1 MFCLIT
7 GKLREIKKENPFILK
22 KPNTHLKNPA
32 STSLFPQFPPS
43 KHTQIPIKPKKSTST
58 LLQTNPKN
66 AHTKKRNGYHWSIS
80 FLWKTKL
87 LKLLEL
93 LRKALKIRIQK
104 PSFSIHFSP
113 SLYKHRA
120 LMKIE
125 KNRAKTEQGSRV
137 NQVRSNARERR

>member
-22 KPNTHLKNPA
+22 KTQHPPQKPSFHFTFSTIPTIQTHPN
-32 STSLFPQFPPS
+32 
-43 KHTQIPIKPKKSTST
+43 PIKPKKSTST

-93 LRKALKIRIQK
+93 LRKALKVRIQK